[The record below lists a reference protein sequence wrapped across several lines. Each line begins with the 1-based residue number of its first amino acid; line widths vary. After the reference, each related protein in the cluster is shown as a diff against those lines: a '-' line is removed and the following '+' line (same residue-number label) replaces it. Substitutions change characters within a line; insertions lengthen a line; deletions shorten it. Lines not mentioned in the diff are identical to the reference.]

1 MSCKSIL
8 SSRVAVVTFL
18 LFVCLYFC
26 RSLFPISG
34 QVWMDITKCAPVL
47 FLSIATWCAGG
58 SRFMPLALLLS
69 AAGDLA
75 GEEHIFLLQLS
86 LFALAHI
93 AYIVYFAK
101 NAIFGRK
108 GAVVACLWGIVMLS
122 LGCFIIPHITST
134 VVQVACS
141 VYVLMIGTMAL
152 FAFMN
157 RGSYRVLN
165 IIAALLFVASDS
177 CIAINKF
184 VGKFEY
190 AGIII
195 MTTYFAAQLIFAYV
209 HIRKCSIKC

>member
-8 SSRVAVVTFL
+8 TSRVAAVIFL
-18 LFVCLYFC
+18 LLAVLYFC
-26 RSLFPISG
+26 RGLIPLSG
-34 QVWMDITKCAPVL
+34 QLWCDITKCAPVL
-47 FLSIATWCAGG
+47 FLAVATLCAGG
-58 SRFMPLALLLS
+58 SRLMPLALLLS
-69 AAGDLA
+69 AAGDWA
-75 GEEHIFLLQLS
+75 GEHRIFLLQLS

-101 NAIFGRK
+101 GAKFGKR
-108 GAVVACLWGIVMLS
+108 GVVVASVWGVVMLT
-122 LGCFIIPHITST
+122 LGGYIIPHIDSA
-134 VVQVACS
+134 VIQVACG
-141 VYVLMIGTMAL
+141 VYVLLIGTMAL

-157 RGSYRVLN
+157 CGALRVLN

-190 AGIII
+190 AGIVI

-209 HIRKCSIKC
+209 HMKKGAQSC

>member
-1 MSCKSIL
+1 MT
-8 SSRVAVVTFL
+8 VVTFL
-18 LFVCLYFC
+18 LVVCLYFC
-26 RSLFPISG
+26 RSLLPLSG
-34 QVWMDITKCAPVL
+34 QVWMDITKCVPVL
-47 FLSIATWCAGG
+47 FLAIATWCAGG
-58 SRFMPLALLLS
+58 SRLMPLALLLS

-93 AYIVYFAK
+93 AYTIHFAK
-101 NAIFGRK
+101 R
-108 GAVVACLWGIVMLS
+108 AVFTKKNTIIVCLWISVMLL
-122 LGCFIIPHITST
+122 LGAYIIPHITSI
-134 VVQVACS
+134 VVQIACS
-141 VYVLMIGTMAL
+141 VYVLLIGTMAL

-157 RGSYRVLN
+157 RSVYRIFN

-195 MTTYFAAQLIFAYV
+195 MTTYFAAQLLFAWV
-209 HIRKCSIKC
+209 HIKQQEN